1 MKLLN
6 ETVTLTCD
14 NISNQDNTIVSTS
27 IATTRSV
34 VLIKSFYCAVIT
46 LSVTLEPGGVVLLQ
60 DHSRLC

>member
-14 NISNQDNTIVSTS
+14 NISNQENTIVSTS

-46 LSVTLEPGGVVLLQ
+46 RSVAQLK
-60 DHSRLC
+60 SFY